1 MVHEHFGIQIYFIHL
16 KKILYS
22 YPNAPI
28 NERKQIHLTA
38 EHTRNHTFAKGT
50 GGVWTDWCQVCF
62 QWRQKTEHQK
72 A

>member
-1 MVHEHFGIQIYFIHL
+1 MVHEHFGIQIYFIHF

-50 GGVWTDWCQVCF
+50 GGVWTD
-62 QWRQKTEHQK
+62 
-72 A
+72 